1 MTKRGNAKRSGVN
14 RPDPNSILKVV
25 LIEEAVREYLKAEP
39 GTLRP
44 SLERLCDAIDRE
56 EAEKRPSEDWSIA
69 SD

>member
-1 MTKRGNAKRSGVN
+1 MTKHGIAKRSGVN
-14 RPDPNSILKVV
+14 RPEFNSILKVV

-44 SLERLCDAIDRE
+44 SLAQVCDTIDGE
-56 EAEKRPSEDWSIA
+56 EAEKLRDEDWSIP

>member
-1 MTKRGNAKRSGVN
+1 MTKHGIAKRSGGN
-14 RPDPNSILKVV
+14 RPELNSILKVV

-44 SLERLCDAIDRE
+44 SLERVCDAIDRE
-56 EAEKRPSEDWSIA
+56 EAGERPSEDWSIA